1 MTNTNTIIMMTSM
14 IVVLLLFL
22 TFFNKCYRNLYHFQ
36 VKYWHAIYL
45 IKINFIN
52 IVF

>member
-1 MTNTNTIIMMTSM
+1 MAHTNTIIMMASM

-22 TFFNKCYRNLYHFQ
+22 TFFNKCCRNLHHFQ
-36 VKYWHAIYL
+36 VKYWYAICL

-52 IVF
+52 IAF